1 MRAME
6 DATFMRK
13 AMKAGPVN
21 WGELAGAISYYQ
33 AEFGHTLPV
42 SSNRFKKRVNDFKAN
57 GYESL
62 ISRKFMNQN
71 RRKVTYD
78 IERLLLS
85 IDAQPGSPSIPP
97 CGNSTIYLCRRT
109 GAI

>member
-1 MRAME
+1 MCIR
-6 DATFMRK
+6 DR
-13 AMKAGPVN
+13 AGPVN
-21 WGELAGAISYYQ
+21 WGELAGALSYYQ

-78 IERLLLS
+78 IEPL
-85 IDAQPGSPSIPP
+85 
-97 CGNSTIYLCRRT
+97 
-109 GAI
+109 

>member
-1 MRAME
+1 
-6 DATFMRK
+6 
-13 AMKAGPVN
+13 
-21 WGELAGAISYYQ
+21 
-33 AEFGHTLPV
+33 
-42 SSNRFKKRVNDFKAN
+42 

-85 IDAQPGSPSIPP
+85 IDAQPEQPFNTTVWEQYNLFVQGELELYDPE
-97 CGNSTIYLCRRT
+97 T
-109 GAI
+109 GGVESGRLYRQGWKSAGI

>member
-1 MRAME
+1 M
-6 DATFMRK
+6 
-13 AMKAGPVN
+13 
-21 WGELAGAISYYQ
+21 
-33 AEFGHTLPV
+33 PV

-85 IDAQPGSPSIPP
+85 IDAQPEQPFNTTVWEQYNLFVQGEA
-97 CGNSTIYLCRRT
+97 